1 MVASPVLDIKMITE
15 VQKCSAIKK
24 KKQPT
29 VKKETPNPQHLL
41 PTRLKISAETK
52 LVVNFTCG
60 PRLLQVAIRILMSYC
75 DFKSS

>member
-24 KKQPT
+24 KKKT

-52 LVVNFTCG
+52 LVVNFYLWSKAVTG
-60 PRLLQVAIRILMSYC
+60 SHQNLDVLL
-75 DFKSS
+75 